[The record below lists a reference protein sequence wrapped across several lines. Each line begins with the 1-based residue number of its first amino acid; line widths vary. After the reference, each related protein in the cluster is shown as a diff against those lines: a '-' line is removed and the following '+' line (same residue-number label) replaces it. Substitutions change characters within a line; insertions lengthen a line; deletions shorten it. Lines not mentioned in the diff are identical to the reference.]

1 MKLITYRDFLT
12 DQLNMFT
19 IQLETFNNKSYLPT

>member
-12 DQLNMFT
+12 DQLIMFT

>member
-12 DQLNMFT
+12 DQLIMFS
-19 IQLETFNNKSYLPT
+19 IETFNNRSYVPT